1 MALQAEL
8 GQVRRS
14 LNALSQAAQNDMGAV
29 WDSLPAGD
37 RALVGQAMSQGWA
50 WVLERYGN
58 IAATLAAD
66 FFEMS
71 AADLGV
77 KRPKAV
83 IAPAMDERRAM
94 ARLGWAVS
102 TDDQR
107 GNIMG
112 LLDELVKQ
120 PYRSTMQDSANA
132 NGLAWARVPVGPTT
146 CSWCVMLAGRGA
158 VYHSK
163 ELAQMGTNGKKY
175 HGDCNCAPTLVRG
188 PQDYP
193 KGYDPDALYS
203 QYEAGRAQADS
214 GDPKA
219 IIAAMRQQSAT
230 H

>member
-1 MALQAEL
+1 VASQAEL
-8 GQVRRS
+8 EQVRRT

-29 WDSLPAGD
+29 WDSLGAGD

-58 IAATLAAD
+58 MASTLGGD
-66 FFEMS
+66 FFEVQ
-71 AADLGV
+71 AAELGV
-77 KRPKAV
+77 RRPKA
-83 IAPAMDERRAM
+83 ILAPAMDEDRAM

-102 TDDQR
+102 TEDQL
-107 GNIMG
+107 GNMMG

-120 PYRSTMQDSANA
+120 PYRSTMQDSAHA
-132 NGLAWARVPVGPTT
+132 SGLAWARVPVGPTT
-146 CSWCVMLAGRGA
+146 CKWCVMLAGRGA

-163 ELAQMGTNGKKY
+163 ELALLGTNGKKY

-193 KGYDPDALYS
+193 EGYDPAALFE
-203 QYEAGRAQADS
+203 QYEAGRAQAGS
-214 GDPKA
+214 GDPHA
-219 IIAAMRQQSAT
+219 IVAAMREQSGT